1 MRYQHI
7 IATKLKVAI
16 ADLSVYD
23 QSAALQQCLGQE
35 ELLYCITSAQ
45 GLICQLPFAFD
56 GLGESISQSDMPS
69 NHSLEPTYAIAG
81 QGLNLRTLSA
91 ILCNMFNEDE
101 QISIRQ
107 NSFSH
112 AFGVSVVDVFSRSA
126 SAVASEKILTLGAQF
141 NVDILRKTKAKVS
154 APGLLVM
161 DMDSTIIA
169 MECIDEIAGLA
180 GVKDKVSEVTER
192 AMRGEIPFTESLYQR
207 VACLKGVAEQDLFSI
222 RQRLPFM
229 PGFVATMRI
238 LQQANWTLAIAS
250 GGFTFFADYIKHDL
264 QLDAAFSNKLEV
276 VDGVLTGRV
285 LGEVVDAKTKAQV
298 LQSLLDSSDI
308 DSEQVIAI
316 GDGANDLLMMEQA
329 ASSVAY
335 HAKPAVAKVAD
346 TAINICGFEAL
357 LYAMR

>member
-1 MRYQHI
+1 MPYQHI
-7 IATKLKVAI
+7 IDAKLNVAI
-16 ADLSVYD
+16 SDLSAYD
-23 QSAALQQCLGQE
+23 QSIALQQCLEHGE
-35 ELLYCITSAQ
+35 PLDCTISAR
-45 GLICQLPFAFD
+45 GLICYLPFAFD
-56 GLGESISQSDMPS
+56 GLGKTYSQTDIPS

-81 QGLNLRTLSA
+81 QGLNLRMLTA

-107 NSFSH
+107 NAFSQ
-112 AFGVSVVDVFSRSA
+112 AFGVTVVDVFTKSA
-126 SAVASEKILTLGAQF
+126 SAVASDKILALSTQF
-141 NVDILRKTKAKVS
+141 NVDILRKAKAKVS
-154 APGLLVM
+154 SPGLLVM
-161 DMDSTIIA
+161 DMDSTVIA
-169 MECIDEIAGLA
+169 MECIDEIAALA
-180 GVKDKVSEVTER
+180 GLKDKVSEVTER
-192 AMRGEIPFTESLYQR
+192 AMRGEIPFAESLHQR

-250 GGFTFFADYIKHDL
+250 GGFTFFADYIKHSL
-264 QLDAAFSNKLEV
+264 QLDAAFSNQLEV
-276 VDGVLTGRV
+276 VDGMLTGKV
-285 LGEVVDAKTKAQV
+285 LGEVVDAKAKAQV
-298 LQSLLDSSDI
+298 LQSLLESSDI

-335 HAKPAVAKVAD
+335 HAKPAVAKAAD
-346 TAINICGFEAL
+346 TAINVCGFEGL